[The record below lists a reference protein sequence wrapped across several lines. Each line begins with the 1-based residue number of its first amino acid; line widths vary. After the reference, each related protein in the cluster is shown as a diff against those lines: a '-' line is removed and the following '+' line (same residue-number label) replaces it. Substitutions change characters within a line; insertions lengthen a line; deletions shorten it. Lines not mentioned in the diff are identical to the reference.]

1 MKKYKK
7 VFVILLIIIY
17 VTIIITNNCFATN
30 IVDELGGDLDDYK
43 GNIGQVS
50 KLTDKANVVIGII
63 RNIGVAL
70 SVIILIAIGIKYMLS
85 SVEERAEYKKSLIPY
100 IVGALFVFTISV
112 IPSLIYELVKS
123 VNVQIMTKYRKNNN
137 NLPKIKISDII
148 IKMLLIF

>member
-30 IVDELGGDLDDYK
+30 IVDELGGNLDDYR

-50 KLTDKANVVIGII
+50 KLSDKANVVIGII

-123 VNVQIMTKYRKNNN
+123 VNV
-137 NLPKIKISDII
+137 
-148 IKMLLIF
+148 